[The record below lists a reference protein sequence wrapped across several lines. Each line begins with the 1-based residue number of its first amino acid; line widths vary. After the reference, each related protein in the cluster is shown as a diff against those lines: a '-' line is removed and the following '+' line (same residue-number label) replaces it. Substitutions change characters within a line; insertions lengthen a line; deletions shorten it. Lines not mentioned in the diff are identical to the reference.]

1 MTAHMIIINH
11 SRKGEG
17 LLLFAV
23 TAMLEGGLLESWS
36 EESEYGKYKDFVWRR
51 KERRY
56 GGQRGLH
63 ELSMVT
69 AVWYRIEVT

>member
-1 MTAHMIIINH
+1 
-11 SRKGEG
+11 
-17 LLLFAV
+17 
-23 TAMLEGGLLESWS
+23 MLEGGLLESWS